1 MFVIFLLWVVGF
13 PYKTTEAFHRN
24 KTGNPPNI
32 YIEIVLRRDLS
43 VVSVEG
49 TIKAPNSAFNVHTA
63 M

>member
-1 MFVIFLLWVVGF
+1 MFVIFLLRVVEF
-13 PYKTTEAFHRN
+13 PYKTRN